1 MQTRNADLQSK
12 LDHLNA
18 LARQGNREAFV
29 RAFVPLDLTEED
41 LQGFLED
48 LQTEPEQW
56 TNLKAEIDAIASG
69 TNVTKIQGDQVK
81 KATYFFRHPLIELCD
96 REVCAKREAR
106 PSAVLSR
113 GPDATPPRPFR
124 ARRWSS
130 FASTA
135 SGGRRADDTCGS
147 GGVCESASEPRQL
160 RVCSLPAA
168 ALKTLHL
175 LRLIAALLLNE
186 RPTQA
191 FSSSFSRP
199 VTKIYNIAALLYT
212 VTHSRDAREREREC
226 VVCLV
231 WGPRFSRFCAASF
244 TF

>member
-1 MQTRNADLQSK
+1 MGTFVPRSPGTRRAGPDVRDVQHARLDTRTRSRSMQTRNADLQSK

-113 GPDATPPRPFR
+113 GPDDTPPRPFC
-124 ARRWSS
+124 ARR
-130 FASTA
+130 
-135 SGGRRADDTCGS
+135 
-147 GGVCESASEPRQL
+147 
-160 RVCSLPAA
+160 
-168 ALKTLHL
+168 
-175 LRLIAALLLNE
+175 
-186 RPTQA
+186 
-191 FSSSFSRP
+191 
-199 VTKIYNIAALLYT
+199 
-212 VTHSRDAREREREC
+212 
-226 VVCLV
+226 
-231 WGPRFSRFCAASF
+231 
-244 TF
+244 